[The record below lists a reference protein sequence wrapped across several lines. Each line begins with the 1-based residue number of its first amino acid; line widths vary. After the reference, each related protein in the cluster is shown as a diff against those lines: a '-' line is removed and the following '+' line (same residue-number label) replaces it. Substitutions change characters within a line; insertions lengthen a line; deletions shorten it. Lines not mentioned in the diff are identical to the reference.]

1 VFTHSG
7 APGEPQ
13 SFGHAPATQAQWA
26 PEQVE
31 WFWQALPQ
39 VPQWLGSTCRS
50 TQGGLPPQSVA
61 VPAQRQPPP
70 EQVASAGATP
80 AAAHAVPQVLQLSG
94 STARSTQAP
103 GLEPQVS
110 GSDAG
115 HAQVPALHRPSVGQ
129 RWPQAPQL
137 RESAAW
143 TSTQAP
149 LQQLSPAAQ
158 AWPHAPQLARSL
170 LASRHVPP
178 HLMRGAVQLSFDGPV
193 QAERRA
199 AAARARTSA
208 RFMVAMIARARR
220 PVHPDGARDA
230 APGGP
235 AGPAEPGLR
244 PC

>member
-1 VFTHSG
+1 MFTHSG

-13 SFGHAPATQAQWA
+13 SVGHAPGTQTQWA

-31 WFWQALPQ
+31 WFRQAFPQ
-39 VPQWLGSTCRS
+39 VPQWPGSTWRF

-61 VPAQRQPPP
+61 VAPAQWQAPP
-70 EQVASAGATP
+70 EQVASPAATP

-115 HAQVPALHRPSVGQ
+115 HSQVPALHRPSVGQ

-137 RESAAW
+137 IGSEAW

-208 RFMVAMIARARR
+208 WFTLAMIARAGRT
-220 PVHPDGARDA
+220 VHPPRAMPPRGTR
-230 APGGP
+230 
-235 AGPAEPGLR
+235 GPAEPGRR